1 MSTITKCFFLQEL
14 FDKKNVQIL
23 YASENRLTLS
33 NFFAE
38 ETFACIMSQEDC
50 AASQITAMI

>member
-1 MSTITKCFFLQEL
+1 MFFLQEL